1 LDASER
7 LFDAVRHGNAAE
19 VGSLLDGD
27 PSLLGARRPG
37 VSALLFAVYVGHPE
51 IARIFLER
59 GVDPDVFEASAT
71 GEVGALERRLAEGPS
86 RANAVAE
93 DGFTP
98 LGLAAFFRQRDSLR
112 LLLARGAE
120 VNRSSQ
126 NAQRVA
132 PLHSA
137 VAGGDE
143 GIVADLLSR
152 GADVHARQ
160 EFGFTPLHNAAA
172 EGNETIIRLLLDRG
186 ADRSAR
192 SDSGKTAEEI
202 ARERGRAAAAELLR
216 AEASPGGQVS
226 T

>member
-1 LDASER
+1 MDAGDQ
-7 LFDAVRHGNAAE
+7 LFDAVRKGNAEE
-19 VGSLLDGD
+19 VAALLDGD
-27 PSLLGARRPG
+27 AGLLAVRRSG
-37 VSALLFAVYVGHPE
+37 VSALLFAVYVRHPE
-51 IARIFLER
+51 IARLFLDR
-59 GVDPDVFEASAT
+59 GADPDVFEASAT
-71 GEVGALERRLAEGPS
+71 GEIGALARRLDEDPS

-98 LGLAAFFRQRDSLR
+98 LGLAAFFRQRDALR

-120 VNRSSQ
+120 VNRASQ

-143 GIVADLLSR
+143 GIVADLLAR
-152 GADVHARQ
+152 GSDVHARQ
-160 EFGFTPLHNAAA
+160 DLGFTPLHNAAA

-186 ADRSAR
+186 ADRSAV
-192 SDSGKTAEEI
+192 SDSGATAEQI
-202 ARERGRAAAAELLR
+202 ARERGHNSVAGLLH
-216 AEASPGGQVS
+216 AGGPVS

>member
-1 LDASER
+1 MDGSER
-7 LFDAVRHGNAAE
+7 LFDAVRHGNTAE

-27 PSLLGARRPG
+27 PALLGERRSG

-71 GEVGALERRLAEGPS
+71 GEVGALARRLEEDPS
-86 RANAVAE
+86 RVNAVAV

-98 LGLAAFFRQRDSLR
+98 LGLAAFFRQRDALR

-120 VNRSSQ
+120 VNRASQ

-143 GIVADLLSR
+143 GIVADLLAR
-152 GADVHARQ
+152 GADVEARQ
-160 EFGFTPLHNAAA
+160 ELGFTPLHNAAA

-192 SDSGKTAEEI
+192 SDSGKTAQEI
-202 ARERGRAAAAELLR
+202 ARQRGRGAAAELLR
-216 AEASPGGQVS
+216 PEP
-226 T
+226 